1 MIGHIRELV
10 THAIESLLS
19 KGTFELTET
28 PDFNI
33 ERTRD
38 SKHGDYACNVAMMLA
53 KPLGM
58 PPRKIAETICGEM
71 TETGHVTKTEV
82 AGPGFI
88 NFFLTDACRLQV
100 VKKILQQGDA
110 FGSNTLG
117 EGQNITVEFV
127 SANPTGPLHVGHGRG
142 AAFGSSLTNVLRKSG
157 YQVHDEYYVNDHGRQ
172 MDILATSVWLRYLEL
187 CGETIQF
194 PANGYKG
201 EYIYDIARKVRN
213 KWGDDY
219 RHTAVEVFAQVSADE
234 GEDGG
239 DKEKHIDDLVINA
252 KEILG
257 KGYDKVFKT
266 ALKTIL
272 KGIEDDLESFNVF
285 YDEWF
290 SEKSLHESD
299 TIDRA
304 LEKLEA
310 GGHLYKK
317 EGALWFNATHFGDE
331 KDRVVM
337 RENGLKTYFASDIAY
352 LMNKFERGFDQAI
365 YVFGADHHG
374 YIARLKAAAKAMGF
388 DPEKITILLVQFAHL
403 FKGGEKLQMSTR
415 SGQFVTL
422 LELIEEVG
430 CDAARFFYVMR
441 SHDQH
446 LDFDMD
452 LAKSQ
457 SNDNPVYYIQYAH
470 ARICSIFKKL
480 ESEGLP
486 HNEEIGHVAIEE
498 LTESH
503 EQAIIKL
510 LSQYPEVVQK
520 AAENYAVNTVANYLR
535 ELAQAFHSY
544 YNAHQVRVDNEN
556 LRNARLNL
564 CDAVRIVLADGL
576 SLLGASAPESM
587 HSEDK
592 NKDD

>member
-10 THAIESLLS
+10 SHAIEGLQN
-19 KGTFELTET
+19 KGTFELAET
-28 PDFNI
+28 PQFNI

-38 SKHGDYACNVAMMLA
+38 SKHGDYACNVALMLA

-58 PPRKIAETICGEM
+58 PPRQIAETICAEM
-71 TETGHVTKTEV
+71 TETGHVAKTEV

-88 NFFLTDACRLQV
+88 NFFLTDACRMQV
-100 VKKILQQGDA
+100 VKKILQQREA
-110 FGSNTLG
+110 FGDNSQG
-117 EGQNITVEFV
+117 EGQRITVEFV

-187 CGETIQF
+187 CGETITF
-194 PANGYKG
+194 PVNGYKG

-219 RHTAVEVFAQVSADE
+219 RHTAVEVFAQVAADE
-234 GEDGG
+234 GAEGG
-239 DKEKHIDDLVINA
+239 DKEKHIDDLIVNA
-252 KEILG
+252 KDILG
-257 KGYDKVFKT
+257 KGYGRIFKT
-266 ALKTIL
+266 ALKSIL
-272 KGIEDDLESFNVF
+272 KGIEDDLEDFNVL

-299 TIDRA
+299 AIDRA
-304 LEKLEA
+304 LAKLEA

-388 DPEKITILLVQFAHL
+388 DPENIVILLVQFAHL

-422 LELIEEVG
+422 AELVEEVG

-446 LDFDMD
+446 LDFDLD

-480 ESEGLP
+480 ETEGQP
-486 HNEEIGHVAIEE
+486 HNEEIGHVAIESLKE
-498 LTESH
+498 TH
-503 EQAIIKL
+503 EQELIRQLA
-510 LSQYPEVVQK
+510 QYPDTIQK
-520 AAENYAVNTVANYLR
+520 AGQNHAVNTVANYLR

-564 CDAVRIVLADGL
+564 CEAVRIVLANGL
-576 SLLGASAPESM
+576 AILGASAPESM

-592 NKDD
+592 N

>member
-1 MIGHIRELV
+1 MIGHIRELI
-10 THAIESLLS
+10 TNAIEGLQR
-19 KGTFELTET
+19 KGVFEIEG
-28 PDFNI
+28 DINFNI

-38 SKHGDYACNVAMMLA
+38 SSHGDYASNVAMVLV
-53 KPLGM
+53 KQLKK
-58 PPRKIAETICGEM
+58 PPRDIAAAIKGEMAETS
-71 TETGHVTKTEV
+71 HVSKIEI

-88 NFFLTDACRLQV
+88 NFYLTDACRMQV
-100 VKKILQQGDA
+100 VKRILQEQDD
-110 FGSNTLG
+110 FGSNKTG
-117 EGQNITVEFV
+117 EGKKITVEFV

-142 AAFGSSLTNVLRKSG
+142 AAFGSSLTNVLRQSG

-187 CGETIQF
+187 CGEQITF
-194 PANGYKG
+194 PSNGYKG
-201 EYIYDIARKVRN
+201 DYIIDIARKVR
-213 KWGDDY
+213 KKFGDDY
-219 RHTAVEVFAQVSADE
+219 RFSAIDAFAQVHPDE
-234 GEDGG
+234 TVDGG
-239 DKEKHIDDLVINA
+239 DKEKHIDDLVVNA
-252 KEILG
+252 KGLLSA
-257 KGYDKVFKT
+257 GYDKIFKM

-272 KGIEDDLESFNVF
+272 KGIENDLEDFNVF

-290 SEKSLHESD
+290 SEKSLHDSD

-304 LEKLEA
+304 LDKLKA

-352 LMNKFERGFDQAI
+352 LMNKFERGFDHLI

-388 DPEKITILLVQFAHL
+388 DADKITILLVQFAHL
-403 FKGGEKLQMSTR
+403 FKNGEKLPMSTR

-422 LELIEEVG
+422 KELVEEVG
-430 CDAARFFYVMR
+430 TDAARFFYVMR

-457 SNDNPVYYIQYAH
+457 TNDNPVHYIQYAH
-470 ARICSIFKKL
+470 ARICSLFRKL
-480 ESEGLP
+480 EEQSLP
-486 HNEEIGHVAIEE
+486 HNQEIGHVSIEGLQE
-498 LTESH
+498 KH
-503 EQAIIKL
+503 EQDIIRM
-510 LSQYPEVVQK
+510 LSQYPETIQK
-520 AAENYAVNTVANYLR
+520 AGQNYGVNAVANYLR
-535 ELAQAFHSY
+535 ELAQLFHSY
-544 YNAHQVRVDNEN
+544 YNAHQIRIDNEN

-564 CDAVRIVLADGL
+564 CEAIRLVLANGL
-576 SLLGASAPESM
+576 KLLGASAPEVM
-587 HSEDK
+587 NAEDK
-592 NKDD
+592 K